1 MEDRGGLHCRVYTIY
16 IEPLR
21 PVKIN
26 WYVSRCSESFLE
38 NAPDARWGVALAD
51 RHCLESPSFIRPTC
65 RMLDAYQFMPHLRIP
80 RVGGASFSL
89 PFSPPFSYSRRL
101 VDVRR
106 GISFRYH
113 VCSYDSRCNVPATQ
127 VNRFCRFSEW
137 KYFFE
142 EVKFCIISR
151 KLFSISNPLN
161 QSPPIVNCTKF
172 LLDFLLILKIY
183 NRMDVTVCTDKN
195 CKKSYTRY
203 NIQFLFHPI
212 LSPPRSRSSKSYTP
226 SSYTPSHATCTF
238 LYTASLAPLRIKS
251 SLGSEIARFHP
262 RERRRPS
269 RVTRG
274 QSRN

>member
-1 MEDRGGLHCRVYTIY
+1 M
-16 IEPLR
+16 
-21 PVKIN
+21 
-26 WYVSRCSESFLE
+26 SRCSESFLE

-137 KYFFE
+137 NNFFE
-142 EVKFCIISR
+142 EVKFLQCFRNMQI
-151 KLFSISNPLN
+151 
-161 QSPPIVNCTKF
+161 
-172 LLDFLLILKIY
+172 
-183 NRMDVTVCTDKN
+183 
-195 CKKSYTRY
+195 
-203 NIQFLFHPI
+203 
-212 LSPPRSRSSKSYTP
+212 
-226 SSYTPSHATCTF
+226 
-238 LYTASLAPLRIKS
+238 LRIKLLIVQNFFLILIDIKNWRYVTDGCN
-251 SLGSEIARFHP
+251 SLYA
-262 RERRRPS
+262 
-269 RVTRG
+269 
-274 QSRN
+274 